1 MTFDSRVLL
10 LPRVLAAALLCAVAN
25 SGYAADPDSTSDTTD
40 KVDLGTIGTGNSTA
54 MPIESVDIYATRGTA
69 SAVAP
74 TQANLDITEPQSI
87 ISRAFIDSSVP
98 PSGNFADIVTIVPSV
113 SSAPSPSGPGVQD
126 SNTGTILRGFNEDQ
140 YTLRFDGIPFGDT
153 NDPSNHPSAY
163 FPASLLGGVIVDRGP
178 GNASDM
184 GQSNFGGS
192 INLLSRTSSDTA
204 KVNAFTSLGSFGTWL
219 LGATGDSGRLSNGS
233 TLTFTY
239 QHLGSE
245 GYLSYE
251 GIKQDA
257 GSLKYALPLGGSTV
271 VTFFA
276 TTQRTFTPL
285 PDSSGAPT
293 YCQIFGGQACVG
305 AMGAVGKGLS
315 YGLSNN
321 PQSQNYYGY
330 NTVSKHTD
338 FEYVHLQSDL
348 GGGWTFDNRLYTYAY
363 QNITISGLDGTEQS
377 LNTAKYGSN
386 VPGVSEKTSV
396 ALGDVPGYNKL
407 NQYRVLGDIL
417 RFADNIGPGQL
428 RFGVWLEGSTTN
440 RHNYL
445 EDLNTGAVVF
455 PNIQTPG
462 APDLIAAKFI
472 QGSGWKQWQPY
483 AEYEWSIDGFT
494 IIPGV
499 KYMNFVRSV
508 DAAVNQG
515 SKAPANFSETFTSTL
530 PFIAVNK
537 RLTSTDSVYV
547 QASKGMH
554 VPELGDLEIPSPNGT
569 NPAPQTTDTYQVGFV
584 HKSDRLTWDA
594 DIYYVTFNN
603 IIEPTTLE
611 SGQGA
616 FYNAGSAVYKGIEGE
631 ATFVLGSGLAL
642 YGSAAKNDATYA
654 SNNQLGQYGDVL
666 AVPAGTAAAGLL
678 YNQDGWTSSLI
689 YKLTGG
695 QYFGDNAAGYP
706 NFHVG
711 SYNQEDLNVAYTWK
725 WNGINL
731 KSIQLKGS
739 IYNLLNNRNI
749 TGIFPAGTAPDPSGD
764 GYQFMPPR
772 SFMLTANAEF

>member
-1 MTFDSRVLL
+1 MTIDFRALL
-10 LPRVLAAALLCAVAN
+10 LRRLLPATLLCAA
-25 SGYAADPDSTSDTTD
+25 SISSYAADPDTSTDTSG
-40 KVDLGTIGTGNSTA
+40 KVDLGTIGTGTNTQT
-54 MPIESVDIYATRGTA
+54 PLETVDVFATRGTA
-69 SAVAP
+69 AAVAP
-74 TQANLDITEPQSI
+74 TQANLDIIEPQSI

-163 FPASLLGGVIVDRGP
+163 FPASMLGGVIVDRGP

-192 INLLSRTSSDTA
+192 INLLSRTSSDTS
-204 KVNAFTSLGSFGTWL
+204 KVNVFSSFGSFGTWL

-239 QHLGSE
+239 QHLSSE

-257 GSLKYALPLGGSTV
+257 GSLKFSMPLTDSTSL
-271 VTFFA
+271 TLFA
-276 TTQRTFTPL
+276 TEQRTFTPL

-293 YCQIFGGQACVG
+293 YCQIFGGAECTG
-305 AMGAVGKGLS
+305 SGDVGKGLS

-321 PQSQNYYGY
+321 PESQNYYGY
-330 NTVSKHTD
+330 NTVSKRTD
-338 FEYVHLQSDL
+338 FEYAHLQSDL
-348 GGGWTFDNRLYTYAY
+348 GGGWTLDNRLYTYAY
-363 QNITISGLDGTEQS
+363 ENITISGLDGTEQTP
-377 LNTAKYGSN
+377 NTTTYGGN

-417 RFADNIGPGQL
+417 RFAENIGPGQL
-428 RFGVWLEGSTTN
+428 RFGVWLEGATTN

-445 EDLNTGAVVF
+445 EDLNTNAVVF

-483 AEYEWSIDGFT
+483 LEYEWNVDGFT

-515 SKAPANFSETFTSTL
+515 SKEPANFSETFTATL
-530 PFIAVNK
+530 PFIAINK
-537 RLTSTDSVYV
+537 RLTPTDSVYV

-569 NPAPQTTDTYQVGFV
+569 NPSPETTNTYQAGFV
-584 HKSDRLTWDA
+584 HKSNQLTWDA

-616 FYNAGSAVYKGIEGE
+616 FYDAGSAVYKGIEGE
-631 ATFVLGSGLAL
+631 ATYILGGGFAL

-666 AVPAGTAAAGLL
+666 AVPAGTAAAGIL
-678 YNQDGWTSSLI
+678 YNQGGWTSSLI
-689 YKLTGG
+689 YKFTGG

-706 NFHVG
+706 NFHAG
-711 SYNQEDLNVAYTWK
+711 SYNQEDLNVAYTWN
-725 WNGINL
+725 WSGRNL

-739 IYNLLNNRNI
+739 IYNLLNNRDI
-749 TGIFPAGTAPDPSGD
+749 TGIFPAGTSPNPQSD
-764 GYQFMPPR
+764 GYQFQPPR
-772 SFMLTANAEF
+772 SFMITANAGL

>member
-1 MTFDSRVLL
+1 MNLDSRAPLL
-10 LPRVLAAALLCAVAN
+10 RRVLPAALLCTLSISA
-25 SGYAADPDSTSDTTD
+25 YAADPDTSGDASD
-40 KVDLGTIGTGNSTA
+40 KVDLGTIGTSTTTA
-54 MPIESVDIYATRGTA
+54 TPLETVDVFATRGTA

-74 TQANLDITEPQSI
+74 TQANLDTTEPQSI

-126 SNTGTILRGFNEDQ
+126 SNTGTVLRGFNEDQ

-163 FPASLLGGVIVDRGP
+163 FPASMLGGMIVDRGP

-192 INLLSRTSSDTA
+192 INLLSRTSSDTS
-204 KVNAFTSLGSFGTWL
+204 KVNVFSSFGSYGTWL
-219 LGATGDSGRLSNGS
+219 LGATGDSGRFANGS

-239 QHLGSE
+239 QHLSSE

-257 GSLKYALPLGGSTV
+257 GSLKYALPLSDSTV
-271 VTFFA
+271 LTLFA
-276 TTQRTFTPL
+276 TEQRTFTPL

-293 YCQIFGGQACVG
+293 HCQIFGGAECTG
-305 AMGAVGKGLS
+305 PGDIGKGLS

-321 PQSQNYYGY
+321 PLSQNYYGY
-330 NTVSKHTD
+330 NTVSKRTD
-338 FEYVHLQSDL
+338 FEYAHLQSDL
-348 GGGWTFDNRLYTYAY
+348 GSGWTLDNRLYTYAY

-377 LNTAKYGSN
+377 PNTSTYGSN
-386 VPGVSEKTSV
+386 LPGVSEKTSV

-428 RFGVWLEGSTTN
+428 RFGVWLEGATTN

-455 PNIQTPG
+455 PNTQTPG
-462 APDLIAAKFI
+462 APELIAAKFI

-483 AEYEWSIDGFT
+483 AEYEWNIDGFT

-515 SKAPANFSETFTSTL
+515 SKEPANFSETFTSTL

-537 RLTSTDSVYV
+537 RLTPTDSVYV

-554 VPELGDLEIPSPNGT
+554 VPELGDLEIPAPNGT
-569 NPAPQTTDTYQVGFV
+569 NPAPETTNTYQAGFV

-594 DIYYVTFNN
+594 DVYYVRFNN
-603 IIEPTTLE
+603 IILPTDSE
-611 SGQGA
+611 SGQGV
-616 FYNAGSAVYKGIEGE
+616 FYDAGSAVYKGIEGE
-631 ATFVLGSGLAL
+631 ATWILGGGFAL
-642 YGSAAKNDATYA
+642 YGSAAKNDAVY
-654 SNNQLGQYGDVL
+654 SSINLLGQYGDVL

-678 YNQDGWTSSLI
+678 YNQGGWTSSLI

-695 QYFGDNAAGYP
+695 QYYGDNAAGYP
-706 NFHVG
+706 NFYVG

-725 WNGINL
+725 WIGRNL

-739 IYNLLNNRNI
+739 IYNLLNNRDI
-749 TGIFPAGTAPDPSGD
+749 TGVFPGGSVPNPNAD

-772 SFMLTANAEF
+772 SFMITANAGF

>member
-1 MTFDSRVLL
+1 MTIDSRALL
-10 LPRVLAAALLCAVAN
+10 LRRTLPVALLCALA
-25 SGYAADPDSTSDTTD
+25 SSTYAADPDTSTDTSD
-40 KVDLGTIGTGNSTA
+40 KVDLGTMGTGGNTA
-54 MPIESVDIYATRGTA
+54 TPLETVDIFAARGTA
-69 SAVAP
+69 EAVAP
-74 TQANLDITEPQSI
+74 IQANLDIIEPESI

-98 PSGNFADIVTIVPSV
+98 PSGNFADIVTIAPSV
-113 SSAPSPSGPGVQD
+113 TSAPSPSGPGVQD

-163 FPASLLGGVIVDRGP
+163 FPASMLGGVIVDRGP

-204 KVNAFTSLGSFGTWL
+204 KVNAFSSLGSFGTWL
-219 LGATGDSGRLSNGS
+219 LGTTADSGRMSNGS
-233 TLTFTY
+233 TLTFTF
-239 QHLGSE
+239 QHLSSE

-257 GSLKYALPLGGSTV
+257 GSVKFAMPLNDATV
-271 VTFFA
+271 LTLFA
-276 TTQRTFTPL
+276 TEQRTFTPL

-293 YCQIFGGQACVG
+293 WCQIFGGASCINPG
-305 AMGAVGKGLS
+305 DVGKGLS

-321 PQSQNYYGY
+321 PESQNYYNY

-338 FEYVHLQSDL
+338 FEYAHLQSDL
-348 GGGWTFDNRLYTYAY
+348 GSGWTLDNRLYTYGY
-363 QNITISGLDGTEQS
+363 QNITISGLDGTEQTP
-377 LNTAKYGSN
+377 NTTTYGSN
-386 VPGVSEKTSV
+386 VPGVSVKTSV
-396 ALGDVPGYNKL
+396 AAGDVPGYNKL

-428 RFGVWLEGSTTN
+428 RFGVWLEGSTSN

-445 EDLNTGAVVF
+445 QDLNTNAVVF
-455 PNIQTPG
+455 PVPG
-462 APDLIAAKFI
+462 NPTAPEEVAAKFI

-483 AEYEWSIDGFT
+483 AEYEWNIDGFT

-515 SKAPANFSETFTSTL
+515 SKQPGNFSETFTSTL

-537 RLTSTDSVYV
+537 KLTDTDSVYV

-569 NPAPQTTDTYQVGFV
+569 NPPPETTNTYQVGFV
-584 HKSDRLTWDA
+584 HKSDHIIWDA
-594 DIYYVTFNN
+594 DVYYVSFNN
-603 IIEPTTLE
+603 IIVPTTLE
-611 SGQGA
+611 SGEGG
-616 FYNAGSAVYKGIEGE
+616 FYDAGSAVYKGIEGE
-631 ATFVLGSGLAL
+631 VTLIVGGGFAL
-642 YGSAAKNDATYA
+642 FGSAAKNDATYA

-666 AVPAGTAAAGLL
+666 AVPAGTASLGLL
-678 YNQDGWTSSLI
+678 YNQGGWTNSLI

-706 NFHVG
+706 NFHAG
-711 SYNQEDLNVAYTWK
+711 SYNQEDLNIAYTWK
-725 WNGINL
+725 WQGLNL
-731 KSIQLKGS
+731 KSVQLKGS
-739 IYNLLNNRNI
+739 IYNLLNHRSI
-749 TGIFPAGTAPDPSGD
+749 TGIFPAGSSPDPEND

-772 SFMLTANAEF
+772 SFMVTANAGF